1 MGSKKLVVHHSGAR
15 DKRKVVINHQDTR
28 PNVPFGTG
36 KQLSKI
42 QNKKGADASFLVTCV
57 IFQIV
62 YVFNYLCAILICM
75 KKSLLLGVLGTLL
88 VFHLLASWF
97 GWYLT
102 HPWVDIISHTLG
114 GLWIGLALAV
124 YIPLVRGMASGHQV
138 RWYEY
143 VGVVVGGVAV
153 VGVGWE
159 WFEYGVAIIGNTANL
174 IPLSDTL
181 GDLFFDMVGGVL
193 AAWWVVVHYR
203 GK

>member
-1 MGSKKLVVHHSGAR
+1 VHHSGAN
-15 DKRKVVINHQDTR
+15 DNTQQGWETR
-28 PNVPFGTG
+28 NLNFEILNNL
-36 KQLSKI
+36 KLLIS
-42 QNKKGADASFLVTCV
+42 KKGRKASFLVACV
-57 IFQIV
+57 IFQIA
-62 YVFNYLCAILICM
+62 YVLNYLCAILMSM

-114 GLWIGLALAV
+114 GSWIGLALAV
-124 YIPLVRGMASGHQV
+124 YVPLVRGMASGNQV

-143 VGVVVGGVAV
+143 IGVVVGGVAV

-193 AAWWVVVHYR
+193 AALISLRVV
-203 GK
+203 G